1 MAAAFYNSSV
11 SVYVS
16 GKRRLGADAFW
27 RISLAAGLT

>member
-16 GKRRLGADAFW
+16 GQQRLGADAFW
-27 RISLAAGLT
+27 RISLFASLT